1 MKFSDVQMIERLN
14 AIHCASSF
22 EDDNANNDEDE
33 ELTSTDI
40 TAEYQGLFSDD
51 NLHGGDEHNG
61 SEVDDTDNRERRISS
76 QHSLL
81 SFGETRWYSAW
92 CVMLRFYCLFDALNE
107 LKEKCLVDPNLMKS
121 GGSEF
126 IGHMERIRKEQLF
139 LILHFLRPLVE
150 AIDFFQSDKTTS
162 WDVAP
167 LLVQLYSFYRDH
179 SIGDDP
185 NEDSDDMLLHF
196 PRRAVDAAFGPRLA
210 LFERPFTHLHQ
221 LFTDEYA
228 RSLPLGVSIED
239 PRVESFGN
247 LVEEDLRHYYLTS
260 GASSAYE
267 VINRSTVE
275 ARRYLIRYQQRLG
288 ITTAT
293 YLSHH
298 CNEFPNLKKIFAD
311 LSSQPASSASVERSF
326 SVQGCFLL
334 PRRNR
339 LGLQTV
345 RKLMVIRMNYILG
358 EKFGWLNDLEE
369 YLDQSSIV
377 CIKNRN

>member
-1 MKFSDVQMIERLN
+1 M
-14 AIHCASSF
+14 
-22 EDDNANNDEDE
+22 
-33 ELTSTDI
+33 
-40 TAEYQGLFSDD
+40 
-51 NLHGGDEHNG
+51 
-61 SEVDDTDNRERRISS
+61 
-76 QHSLL
+76 
-81 SFGETRWYSAW
+81 
-92 CVMLRFYCLFDALNE
+92 
-107 LKEKCLVDPNLMKS
+107 VDPNLMKS

-221 LFTDEYA
+221 LFTDEYT
-228 RSLPLGVSIED
+228 RSLPLGVSVED
-239 PRVESFGN
+239 PTVESFGN